1 MFCRNCGKE
10 IGSDAKFCPEC
21 GAAQNDYA
29 YQSDSSKD
37 IKKENPNGNTE
48 SSDSKAGLASMI
60 LGIVSLVL
68 TFGIGITGYGWVG
81 SICGILA
88 IVFGVMGKKNPE
100 QKGMATAGIICG
112 FFSLF
117 SGILSTIA
125 CLSCLGVVGSAV
137 DFSRLNDLMGI

>member
-48 SSDSKAGLASMI
+48 SS
-60 LGIVSLVL
+60 SLVAVL
-68 TFGIGITGYGWVG
+68 MLSGASCNDSY
-81 SICGILA
+81 
-88 IVFGVMGKKNPE
+88 
-100 QKGMATAGIICG
+100 MAA
-112 FFSLF
+112 S
-117 SGILSTIA
+117 S
-125 CLSCLGVVGSAV
+125 
-137 DFSRLNDLMGI
+137 SRAS